1 MKNLKSKNP
10 PIDPYLMGKLLGP
23 RAFSAGDYVV
33 ITKESNS
40 PAKVRCRNQDIAQS
54 IRVILGDES
63 DSCYGET
70 NYFAYDLGY
79 PLTTELWS

>member
-1 MKNLKSKNP
+1 
-10 PIDPYLMGKLLGP
+10 LGP

-63 DSCYGET
+63 DSCYGFFLSFE
-70 NYFAYDLGY
+70 
-79 PLTTELWS
+79 